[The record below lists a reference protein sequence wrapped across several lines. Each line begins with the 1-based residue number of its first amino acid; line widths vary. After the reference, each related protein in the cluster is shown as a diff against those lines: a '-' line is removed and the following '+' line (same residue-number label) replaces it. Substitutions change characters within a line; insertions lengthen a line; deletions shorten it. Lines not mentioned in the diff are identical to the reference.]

1 MEGFNGRIS
10 EGTLHCFF
18 GLSMHTEYVNN
29 SGVTRAFKCIRF
41 WGHLLRTDSFS
52 FFFRLMCCNNDIFSL
67 LWVLRL
73 CFFRV
78 LELRKNE
85 KMMSQKYF
93 LSFPYQKKAMIFS
106 FMKYALCFV
115 CLFVLPK
122 FDGAVSFRR
131 VVSSEDMT
139 WCSLQHA
146 HYGSCSL

>member
-41 WGHLLRTDSFS
+41 WGHLLRTDSF
-52 FFFRLMCCNNDIFSL
+52 FFFRLMCCKNDIFSL

-73 CFFRV
+73 CTFRA

-115 CLFVLPK
+115 CLFCRNLTVL
-122 FDGAVSFRR
+122 FLSAV
-131 VVSSEDMT
+131 
-139 WCSLQHA
+139 
-146 HYGSCSL
+146 